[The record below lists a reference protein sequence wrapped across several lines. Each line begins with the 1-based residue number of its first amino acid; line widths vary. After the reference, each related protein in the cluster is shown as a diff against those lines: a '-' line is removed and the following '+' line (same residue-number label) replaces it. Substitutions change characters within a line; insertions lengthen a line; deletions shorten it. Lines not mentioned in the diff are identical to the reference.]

1 MSDKKK
7 SYKEENGTTRVG
19 DFLRTLN
26 LKENLPKVLGAGF
39 DIVSGDFKGALSN
52 FISENNELTP
62 EQREY
67 ALKLLESDVAEQ
79 KEITKRWESDNL
91 ADSFL
96 TKNIRPL
103 TLAFLTLSLFL
114 FIVLDSSGLQF
125 KVDNAWIEL
134 LKSLLL
140 TVFVAYF
147 GGRSYEK
154 SKKL

>member
-1 MSDKKK
+1 MPSKDKT
-7 SYKEENGTTRVG
+7 YKEKNGTTKVG
-19 DFLRTLN
+19 DFLRSLN
-26 LKENLPKVLGAGF
+26 LKENLPNILGAGF
-39 DIVSGDFKGALSN
+39 DIATGDFKGAISN
-52 FISENNELTP
+52 FVKESKELTP

-79 KEITKRWESDNL
+79 QEITKRWVSDNDGSL
-91 ADSFL
+91 L
-96 TKNIRPL
+96 TQNIRPI
-103 TLAFLTLSLFL
+103 TLAFLTLSLFV
-114 FIVLDSSGLQF
+114 FVILDSSDIGF
-125 KVDNAWIEL
+125 KVQSAWIEL

>member
-1 MSDKKK
+1 M
-7 SYKEENGTTRVG
+7 G
-19 DFLRTLN
+19 DFLRSLN
-26 LKENLPKVLGAGF
+26 LKENLPNVLNAGF
-39 DIVSGDFKGALSN
+39 DIATGDFKGALNN
-52 FISENNELTP
+52 FIKSSNELTP

-79 KEITKRWESDNL
+79 QEITKRWVSDNDGSL
-91 ADSFL
+91 L
-96 TKNIRPL
+96 TQNIRPI
-103 TLAFLTLSLFL
+103 TLAFLTLSLFV
-114 FIVLDSSGLQF
+114 FVVLDSSDIGF
-125 KVDNAWIEL
+125 KVETAWIDL

>member
-26 LKENLPKVLGAGF
+26 LKENLPNILNAGF
-39 DIVSGDFKGALSN
+39 DIVSGDFKGALGN
-52 FISENNELTP
+52 FITDNEELT
-62 EQREY
+62 EAQRIH
-67 ALKLLESDVAEQ
+67 ALKLLESDVKEQ
-79 KEITKRWESDNL
+79 EEITKRWVSDNQTN
-91 ADSFL
+91 SKL

-103 TLAFLTLSLFL
+103 TLAFLTVSLVVL
-114 FIVLDSSGLQF
+114 IILDSSNQGF
-125 KVDNAWIEL
+125 TIEGAWIDL